1 MIYILIILLILIILV
16 ILESIRELRCVKVT
30 EYKVSTPRNITDKKI
45 VFLTDYHEAKSINNK
60 IIQKIE
66 EIQPDVILFGGDMLN
81 GKTES
86 EDITPTID
94 LVNNLSEK
102 FPVYYAM
109 GNHETKVKADYYGT
123 SNLWTSLNERLS
135 PKVKMLINEKVTLD
149 GIDVY
154 GLDIPTDYY
163 GRIKYPALSKDI
175 INELLGAPNGEYTI
189 LLGHTPDFIDSY
201 SQWGADL
208 VLSGHFH
215 GGIVRLPFLGGV
227 VSPRMKF
234 FPKYDYGR
242 FEKNNSTMI
251 VSNGLGQHSMKIRIN
266 NIPEV
271 CLINLTKE

>member
-1 MIYILIILLILIILV
+1 MIYILIILLILAILV

-66 EIQPDVILFGGDMLN
+66 EIQPDVILIGGDMLN

-163 GRIKYPALSKDI
+163 GRIKYPVLSKDS
-175 INELLGAPNGEYTI
+175 INELLGVPNGEYTI